1 MTTHKTHLQDPA
13 STPEYP
19 SSVCGY
25 SQKHLRHPLATSP
38 SKVTCGRCIRPKKQK
53 REKTYTEFLKEN
65 SRVIASWPAW
75 KRELFVRTQVTLSPA
90 TEATTAPTVP
100 QEPEESCGRNDH
112 PAEHAERLLNFLG
125 SGTVRGIS
133 ATERVTIQGYIGD
146 AGRVVPFEKPVRVVI
161 VFLEEEA

>member
-38 SKVTCGRCIRPKKQK
+38 SKVTCGRCIRPKRQK
-53 REKTYTEFLKEN
+53 KPKTYTEFLKEN
-65 SRVIASWPAW
+65 SREIASWPAW
-75 KRELFVRTQVTLSPA
+75 KRELFDRVKQVNDPK
-90 TEATTAPTVP
+90 ATTVP
-100 QEPEESCGRNDH
+100 PAPEESHGRNDH

-133 ATERVTIQGYIGD
+133 ATERVTIRGY
-146 AGRVVPFEKPVRVVI
+146 VVPDGQVVSFEKPVRVVI
-161 VFLEEEA
+161 VYLEEEP